1 VKFAEIYMGL
11 GLKQISVFLEALLA
25 EFVCHSSSFEQARN
39 AKWNIEIY
47 VSTHAIVMEGVN
59 RR

>member
-1 VKFAEIYMGL
+1 MKFAEIYMGL

-39 AKWNIEIY
+39 AK
-47 VSTHAIVMEGVN
+47 
-59 RR
+59 